1 MFLTTSL
8 NELRLAC
15 SIWFSS
21 LPFQHFHCPWWLLA
35 QPPGAAPVSPPR
47 ASAVVQIYLQGT
59 PARSG
64 STHVPRPQGSTL
76 AAEHGEREEGGKTK
90 GTERNTPKTKIPLHT
105 SGYKS
110 HSPTPFGQTNLKT
123 HSLTRL
129 SLRPLT
135 SVTYILCDIYSM

>member
-1 MFLTTSL
+1 MFLATSL
-8 NELRLAC
+8 NELRLMC

-21 LPFQHFHCPWWLLA
+21 LPFQHFHCPRWLLV
-35 QPPGAAPVSPPR
+35 QPPGAAPASPPR
-47 ASAVVQIYLQGT
+47 GSAVVQIDLQGT

-76 AAEHGEREEGGKTK
+76 AAEHGERGGRQDK
-90 GTERNTPKTKIPLHT
+90 GRETLPNKNPTTHQC
-105 SGYKS
+105 YKS